1 MYYINLLNM
10 QQSFQVSLLPA
21 LGLFT
26 LAQAAATDGIWTGG
40 DWNDQVNGVQNVNG
54 VLSGTTTLT

>member
-1 MYYINLLNM
+1 M
-10 QQSFQVSLLPA
+10 QQSYLQISLLPA
-21 LGLFT
+21 LGLLT

-54 VLSGTTTLT
+54 VLSGTTPLT